1 MDKCLILASL
11 LPSSRFS
18 FLRPKVEKEAPAVD
32 PRAAAQKAAQERLA
46 AQKVRPLPHFTA

>member
-1 MDKCLILASL
+1 VDKCLILASL